1 MFNVAKITNRE
12 ERTGA
17 IGRKGMSL
25 LPMDHSGRSLSVWVV
40 ERPKGMGRGEDAS
53 MDRTVALSRRTAL
66 FGTAGAVVA
75 ITLAPKPASA
85 SLQPATEAAIKK
97 LIGDKKLNE
106 GRVTL
111 RLPPIAE
118 NGNTIP
124 LTVVVESPMTA
135 GDHVKTVH
143 VFADR
148 NPTPDVA
155 SFHLTPAMGRAEV
168 STRIRLGQTQD
179 VVAIAEMSDG
189 SLFVGRQ
196 EVKVTIGGCG
206 G

>member
-1 MFNVAKITNRE
+1 M
-12 ERTGA
+12 
-17 IGRKGMSL
+17 
-25 LPMDHSGRSLSVWVV
+25 
-40 ERPKGMGRGEDAS
+40 
-53 MDRTVALSRRTAL
+53 SRRTAL
-66 FGTAGAVVA
+66 LGTAGAVVA

-85 SLQPATEAAIKK
+85 ALQPATEAAIKK
-97 LIGDKKLNE
+97 LIGDRKLNE
-106 GRVTL
+106 GRITL

-135 GDHVKTVH
+135 GDHVKSVH

-179 VVAIAEMSDG
+179 VVAVAEMSDG
-189 SLFVGRQ
+189 SVFVGRQ